1 MVQKAWRYKDT
12 VHVGSFH
19 FDVVFDRNSLQG
31 SDVVFCRG
39 KSVYVTVPSKL
50 YDVILTET

>member
-12 VHVGSFH
+12 VLVFSFH
-19 FDVVFDRNSLQG
+19 FDIVFDRNIMQG
-31 SDVVFCRG
+31 SDVVFCCG
-39 KSVYVTVPSKL
+39 NSVYVTLPSKL

>member
-12 VHVGSFH
+12 VHVVSFH
-19 FDVVFDRNSLQG
+19 FDVVFDRSLQG

-50 YDVILTET
+50 YDVILSVT